1 MFSHRLSLQ
10 QMNYVPKDEQSLFR
24 DCGKYDL
31 VLCLSVTKWIHL
43 NYGDQGMRFTFKK
56 IFNQLRPGGKLILEL
71 QNWPSYKKKKKMTEQ
86 IYENYKSI
94 NFSPSNFAD
103 YLLSQEVGFSHYYT
117 LGVTQHLSKGF
128 KRPIYL
134 FVKGE
139 YTPKAA
145 QKWSDVYFPSTTPY
159 PRRSMVYAQPM
170 NKYAPL
176 PSWLSP
182 MPSPFPYSRP
192 SHTPAYGT
200 PYYNPQQ
207 SDYLPSYDEFPRNQ
221 FAFMSPSS
229 HSSSP
234 RSPSSSS
241 KRSIDEEQHSPS
253 ASRHHLYHLITDPPT
268 KSSTDT
274 NSND

>member
-1 MFSHRLSLQ
+1 
-10 QMNYVPKDEQSLFR
+10 MNYVPKDEQSLCR
-24 DCGKYDL
+24 DCAKYDL

-43 NYGDQGMRFTFKK
+43 NYGDQGMRLTFKK

-86 IYENYKSI
+86 IFENYKSI

-103 YLLSQEVGFSHYYT
+103 FLLSQEVGFSHYYT

-159 PRRSMVYAQPM
+159 ARRSMVYAQPMMM

-207 SDYLPSYDEFPRNQ
+207 SDYLPSYDEFPRSQ

-234 RSPSSSS
+234 RSPRSPSNSS

-253 ASRHHLYHLITDPPT
+253 ASRHHLYHLINDTDPPS
-268 KSSTDT
+268 KGSNDT

>member
-1 MFSHRLSLQ
+1 M
-10 QMNYVPKDEQSLFR
+10 KA
-24 DCGKYDL
+24 
-31 VLCLSVTKWIHL
+31 
-43 NYGDQGMRFTFKK
+43 
-56 IFNQLRPGGKLILEL
+56 
-71 QNWPSYKKKKKMTEQ
+71 
-86 IYENYKSI
+86 
-94 NFSPSNFAD
+94 FSPSNFAD
-103 YLLSQEVGFSHYYT
+103 FLLSQEVGFSHYYT

-170 NKYAPL
+170 MNKYAPL

-182 MPSPFPYSRP
+182 MGKSPMPSPFPYRP

-234 RSPSSSS
+234 RSPSGSQS
-241 KRSIDEEQHSPS
+241 KRSVEEEQQQSPS
-253 ASRHHLYHLITDPPT
+253 SRHHLYHLISDPPT

>member
-1 MFSHRLSLQ
+1 
-10 QMNYVPKDEQSLFR
+10 MNYVPKDELSVFR
-24 DCGKYDL
+24 DGGKYDL

-43 NYGDQGMRFTFKK
+43 NYGDQGMRLTFKK

-86 IYENYKSI
+86 IYENFKNI

-103 YLLSQEVGFSHYYT
+103 FLLSQEVGFSHYYT

-159 PRRSMVYAQPM
+159 TRRSMVYAQPL
-170 NKYAPL
+170 NKYA

-192 SHTPAYGT
+192 SRTPAYGT

-207 SDYLPSYDEFPRNQ
+207 SDYLPSYDEFPRSQ

-234 RSPSSSS
+234 QSPSSSS
-241 KRSIDEEQHSPS
+241 KRSNDDEQHSPS
-253 ASRHHLYHLITDPPT
+253 ASRHHLYHLITDPP